1 VVLYTHTAKATNEK
15 PLKTTFFRIIFIF
28 LLPIVTQAAV
38 VEHMFEVS
46 LPVVNQNK
54 DIRKAAFEQGFIEV
68 LARVSGSSIAAAQLD
83 VSTASRYVQ
92 QYRYLVLDKPVQ
104 QKETPDS
111 LDVPV
116 ANFNLW
122 VRFNEGLVK
131 ELLREN
137 SLSIWGKER
146 PTVLLWL
153 VVRDGGNRYVLR
165 KIDKSTIKQAVE
177 KEARRRGLPIVWPK
191 FDQIDQQ
198 SVLFADIWGSF
209 WDPVITA
216 SERYKTDA
224 VMIGRMNWVNNI
236 WQVDWSLNLNK
247 KTDSWKL
254 KALDLQALMASGID
268 VATDQIASRFAVLE
282 DMGNEGELIIQINNI
297 NHVQGYA
304 KVSHYLSSLAPV
316 KNVFATQ
323 VLKDSVR
330 FQIEMIGNQDD
341 LKRIIALSRTLT
353 PEKILK
359 PEEPVVNKSAESET
373 KPLAVKV
380 VKNILTYRFNQ

>member
-46 LPVVNQNK
+46 LPVVNQDK

-198 SVLFADIWGSF
+198 SVLFADIWGNF

-254 KALDLQALMASGID
+254 KALDIQALMASGID

-297 NHVQGYA
+297 SHVQGYA

-341 LKRIIALSRTLT
+341 LKRIIALGRTLT

-380 VKNILTYRFNQ
+380 VKNILTYRFNK

>member
-380 VKNILTYRFNQ
+380 VKNILTYRFNK

>member
-254 KALDLQALMASGID
+254 KALDIQALMASGID

-380 VKNILTYRFNQ
+380 VKNILTYRFNK